1 MTPQGRPPSARPVFF
16 AEGPFDAER
25 IARLYWMLTGQ
36 ETSPEELEE
45 LKARDGRA
53 GGGGP
58 AMKIRPHDTQWAAQW
73 AVGYEL
79 ARRGHGVSFTYGN
92 EPAVD
97 ARVTSPGQFSYCV
110 QVKGQQ
116 GKTSTGRSDWYIKCP
131 TPKDDATLFFFVA
144 VPTDQEKAACAPRI
158 AIMTAAE
165 VRAVIHTP
173 NGQTPYIRW
182 RDTVPHLEQW
192 GKLPA

>member
-58 AMKIRPHDTQWAAQW
+58 AMKIRPHDTQWAAQCVV
-73 AVGYEL
+73 AYEL
-79 ARRGHGVSFTYGN
+79 ARRGHRFAFTMGN
-92 EPAVD
+92 EPAID
-97 ARVTSPGQFSYCV
+97 LRVTSPGGTSYNV
-110 QVKGQQ
+110 QVKVTARTGHSRQ
-116 GKTSTGRSDWYIKCP
+116 GRLVCRATSVWRFDDLHVRRRS
-131 TPKDDATLFFFVA
+131 
-144 VPTDQEKAACAPRI
+144 
-158 AIMTAAE
+158 
-165 VRAVIHTP
+165 
-173 NGQTPYIRW
+173 IR
-182 RDTVPHLEQW
+182 P
-192 GKLPA
+192 P